1 MGCSPPRQYK
11 DLRSM
16 RAKLSPGMSMTEI
29 RANLGE
35 PSSTSGSDRG
45 VGAWTYN
52 GESGE
57 HLIIT
62 FDDGKCVVFGI
73 R

>member
-1 MGCSPPRQYK
+1 MQ
-11 DLRSM
+11 
-16 RAKLSPGMSMTEI
+16 AKLSRGMSMTEI
-29 RANLGE
+29 QAALGE
-35 PSSTSGSDRG
+35 PSSKSGSDRG

-52 GESGE
+52 GESGD

-62 FDDGKCVVFGI
+62 FDDGKCVVYGI